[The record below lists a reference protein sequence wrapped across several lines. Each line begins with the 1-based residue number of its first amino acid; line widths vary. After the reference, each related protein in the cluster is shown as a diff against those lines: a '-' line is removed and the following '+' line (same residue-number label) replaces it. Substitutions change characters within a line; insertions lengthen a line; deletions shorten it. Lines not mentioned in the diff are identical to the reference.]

1 MEPELLAAGDRFPNV
16 QVADSAGQRSL
27 YNRHQGGPVLIVWGA
42 PIAAITAAAD
52 RTWLVLALHADAGA
66 KHWIEANAALHASVA
81 GARTSGALLLDPA
94 LRVWQRFDATDS
106 ADLLAQLSGRTGW
119 SPPAGGQGLHGS
131 APVLVLPRILEPAL
145 CAEVIAHY
153 RASGGLPSG
162 VLQYQHGQPQFAL
175 DATVKMRRE
184 TVIADAALEARVHE
198 RVMQRV
204 LPEIQRAFAFEVRQ
218 REHFKIIAYPAG
230 AGYFRPH
237 RDNDT
242 VDVAYRRFAMTLNLN
257 TGEYQGGC
265 LRFPEFGPHDY
276 EAEAGGACIFSCS
289 LLHEA
294 TDVTAGERLA
304 MTSFLY

>member
-1 MEPELLAAGDRFPNV
+1 MEQERLAAGDRFPNV
-16 QVADSAGQRSL
+16 MVADSAGQRSL
-27 YNRHQGGPVLIVWGA
+27 YNRHQGGLVLIAWGVPMA
-42 PIAAITAAAD
+42 GVAAAVAASG
-52 RTWLVLALHADAGA
+52 WLLVALEPQAGA
-66 KHWIEANAALHASVA
+66 SDWIEANAALLALVRGGRA
-81 GARTSGALLLDPA
+81 AGALLLDPA
-94 LRVWQRFDATDS
+94 LRVWLRLDAAD
-106 ADLLAQLSGRTGW
+106 ADDLLAQLARPLP
-119 SPPAGGQGLHGS
+119 PPAASGQGLHGS
-131 APVLVLPRILEPAL
+131 APVLVLPRVLEPAL

-162 VLQYQHGQPQFAL
+162 VLQYQHGQPQFTL
-175 DATVKMRRE
+175 DARVKMRRE
-184 TVIADAALEARVHE
+184 TVIADPALEARVHQ

-204 LPEIQRAFAFEVRQ
+204 LPELLRAFAFEVRQ

-242 VDVAYRRFAMTLNLN
+242 ADVAYRRFAMTLNLN
-257 TGEYQGGC
+257 TGAYRGGC
-265 LRFPEFGPHDY
+265 LRFPEFGPYDY